1 MQDNIANAVLKIIQ
15 NSEEPL
21 ETKEIQEKLESFIK
35 DVTRTKLFYRL
46 TNLRG
51 ESLIK
56 GKFVG
61 PGKGVWIWWA
71 LELFTKGGKK

>member
-35 DVTRTKLFYRL
+35 DV
-46 TNLRG
+46 
-51 ESLIK
+51 IK
-56 GKFVG
+56 C
-61 PGKGVWIWWA
+61 PA
-71 LELFTKGGKK
+71 S